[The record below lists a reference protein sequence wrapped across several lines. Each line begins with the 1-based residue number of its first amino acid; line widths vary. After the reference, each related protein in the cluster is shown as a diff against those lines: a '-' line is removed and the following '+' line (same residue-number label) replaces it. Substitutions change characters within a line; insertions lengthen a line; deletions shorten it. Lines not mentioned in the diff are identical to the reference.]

1 MKNNKIWDYK
11 SKESKG
17 EICDALGELV
27 EKKGNSIVMTKAT
40 MAKYLIDRI
49 TWKPGELVCE
59 PCKGD
64 GAFYDNLPDYVIKS
78 WYEINEGRDYLGTE
92 RMSVNTTISNPPF
105 VPRKLFW
112 NFMVRA
118 METTTDR
125 IFWLINISSLNVL
138 TKNRLNEMG
147 SKLWFIQNLHI
158 VSDKRWFGRYCMME
172 LGRTDKGFIT
182 HRNDSSF

>member
-1 MKNNKIWDYK
+1 MNSKVWDYK
-11 SKESKG
+11 SKPVDNLAKLVKEKG
-17 EICDALGELV
+17 
-27 EKKGNSIVMTKAT
+27 KNIVMTKPT

-49 TWKPGELVCE
+49 TFKPGELVCE
-59 PCKGD
+59 PCRGD
-64 GAFYDNLPDYVIKS
+64 GAFYDNLPGEVIKT
-78 WYEINEGRDYLGTE
+78 WFEINQGRDYLGDE
-92 RMSVNTTISNPPF
+92 RNCVNTTIGNPPF

-125 IFWLINISSLNVL
+125 IFWLVNISSLNVL

-147 SKLWFIQNLHI
+147 SKKWFLQNLHI

-172 LGRTDKGFIT
+172 LGRVDKGFIT
-182 HRNDSSF
+182 HRDGPSF